1 MKPKKSKNSKKS
13 RYVRTTSGVTYR
25 LGHRLM
31 ERVDRRTHQMMEC
44 YHFMT
49 RYDLQ
54 RVLETFQARP
64 PFRARVYM
72 GDRNM
77 SLCDFPVGWDDG
89 GLFIGCMKFS
99 ATAVKTLT
107 KWANGN
113 VL

>member
-13 RYVRTTSGVTYR
+13 IYVKTTRGVTYR

-31 ERVDRRTHQMMEC
+31 ERVDRRTHQLLEY

-49 RYDLQ
+49 RYDL
-54 RVLETFQARP
+54 RRALET
-64 PFRARVYM
+64 FRARVYM

-77 SLCDFPVGWDDG
+77 SLCDFSVGWNDG
-89 GLFIGCMKFS
+89 ELFIGCMKFS
-99 ATAVKTLT
+99 ATGVKTLT

>member
-13 RYVRTTSGVTYR
+13 IYVKTTSGVTYR

-31 ERVDRRTHQMMEC
+31 ERVDRRTHRLLEY

-49 RYDLQ
+49 RYDL
-54 RVLETFQARP
+54 RRALETFQAHT

-72 GDRNM
+72 GNRNM
-77 SLCDFPVGWDDG
+77 SLCECTVDWDDG